1 MSGPGRTTFF
11 RHPRLPGAGPGGMG
25 SSCCYARSP
34 MRATAFLAMAILLAA
49 SAVGAAPTV
58 PAPRPVARVAHVVPP
73 SKRALTTASASGV
86 DADEPWAA
94 RLSSVVVLNR
104 NTNAEGPIRL
114 YDDHGALVRSEARAF
129 MRIAGSS
136 KAEPNDA
143 SEDDERLD
151 LRVVQLAI
159 RAAYHFGGATIRII
173 SATRPGTHGK
183 HGTGEAL
190 DFSLD
195 GVNAGLLAAYLRST
209 PRAGVGI
216 YTHPKTQYVHLDVR
230 EHSYHWIDG
239 SPPGVTWRE
248 QLLADP
254 KQALRDN
261 SWSAALD
268 LPEAR

>member
-1 MSGPGRTTFF
+1 
-11 RHPRLPGAGPGGMG
+11 
-25 SSCCYARSP
+25 

-58 PAPRPVARVAHVVPP
+58 APALKPVARVAHVAPP
-73 SKRALTTASASGV
+73 AKRALTTVSASAV
-86 DADEPWAA
+86 DAAEPWAV
-94 RLSSVVVLNR
+94 RLDPIVVLNR
-104 NTNAEGPIRL
+104 NTNAQGPIRL
-114 YDDHGALVRSEARAF
+114 YDDHGAVDRGEARAF
-129 MRIAGSS
+129 MRIAGRS
-136 KAEPNDA
+136 KAEPGDA
-143 SEDDERLD
+143 SEEDERLD

-159 RAAYHFGGATIRII
+159 RAAYHFGGATLRII
-173 SATRPGTHGK
+173 SATRPGAHGK

-190 DFSLD
+190 DFALE
-195 GVNAGLLAAYLRST
+195 GVSAAVLAAYLRST

-254 KQALRDN
+254 KQAARDA
-261 SWSAALD
+261 SWTARLD
-268 LPEAR
+268 LPEYPGGAPPLASRGSP

>member
-1 MSGPGRTTFF
+1 
-11 RHPRLPGAGPGGMG
+11 
-25 SSCCYARSP
+25 

-49 SAVGAAPTV
+49 SAVGATPTVV
-58 PAPRPVARVAHVVPP
+58 PAPRPAARVARVVPP
-73 SKRALTTASASGV
+73 AKRALTTASASAV

-94 RLSSVVVLNR
+94 RLSPVVVLNR
-104 NTNAEGPIRL
+104 NTNARGPIRL
-114 YDDHGALVRSEARAF
+114 YDDHGALDRGEARAF

-136 KAEPNDA
+136 KAEPDDA

-159 RAAYHFGGATIRII
+159 RAAYHFGGAQISIV
-173 SATRPGTHGK
+173 SATRVGAHGK

-190 DFSLD
+190 DFALE
-195 GVNAGLLAAYLRST
+195 GVKAPALAAYLRST

-254 KQALRDN
+254 KQAARDA
-261 SWSAALD
+261 SWGAAMD
-268 LPEAR
+268 LPEAQH

>member
-1 MSGPGRTTFF
+1 
-11 RHPRLPGAGPGGMG
+11 
-25 SSCCYARSP
+25 
-34 MRATAFLAMAILLAA
+34 MRATAFLAMAVLLVA
-49 SAVGAAPTV
+49 SAVGATPPLAAAAPQ
-58 PAPRPVARVAHVVPP
+58 PKAGLRIARVVPP
-73 SKRALTTASASGV
+73 AKRELTTESASRV
-86 DADEPWAA
+86 DAGEPWAVA
-94 RLSSVVVLNR
+94 LGPIEVLNR
-104 NTNAEGPIRL
+104 NTNARGQIRL
-114 YDDHGALVRSEARAF
+114 YDEHGVLDRGEARSF

-136 KAEPNDA
+136 MTEPWTAHA
-143 SEDDERLD
+143 SDDDERLD

-159 RAAYHFGGATIRII
+159 RAAHHFGGASIAII
-173 SATRPGTHGK
+173 SATRPGARGK

-195 GVNAGLLAAYLRST
+195 GVKASVLAAHLRGT

-254 KQALRDN
+254 KQTDRDA
-261 SWSAALD
+261 SWSASMD
-268 LPEAR
+268 LPEPAK